1 MNEPVAI
8 MTYELW
14 HLDGKNLIDWFEDE
28 ATALEA
34 VCAYLDADEADLV
47 LLIVRDASG
56 TTMLSATGSALPEW
70 ASRLT
75 AAF

>member
-1 MNEPVAI
+1 

-14 HLDGKNLIDWFEDE
+14 DLVSRNMIDWFEDE

-56 TTMLSATGSALPEW
+56 TTMLSATGSALSEW

-75 AAF
+75 AAS